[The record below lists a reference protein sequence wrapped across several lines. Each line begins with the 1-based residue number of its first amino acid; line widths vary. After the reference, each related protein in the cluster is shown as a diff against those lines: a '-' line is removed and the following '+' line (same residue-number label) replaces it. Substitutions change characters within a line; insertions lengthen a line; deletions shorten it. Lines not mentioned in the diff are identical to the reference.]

1 VNYLRSVGAIEAYL
15 RGAMLEGDSAYLA
28 YARLCAALAVN
39 RWRIQNLPPE
49 LRRALDPVLIDAV
62 QRLSSGR
69 EPGLRRARRARRRVP
84 A

>member
-1 VNYLRSVGAIEAYL
+1 MNYLRSVAAIEAYL
-15 RGAMLEGDSAYLA
+15 RGAMLENDPAYLA

-49 LRRALDPVLIDAV
+49 LRLALDPVLIDAV
-62 QRLSSGR
+62 QRVSLGR
-69 EPGLRRARRARRRVP
+69 EPAPRRARRARRRVP